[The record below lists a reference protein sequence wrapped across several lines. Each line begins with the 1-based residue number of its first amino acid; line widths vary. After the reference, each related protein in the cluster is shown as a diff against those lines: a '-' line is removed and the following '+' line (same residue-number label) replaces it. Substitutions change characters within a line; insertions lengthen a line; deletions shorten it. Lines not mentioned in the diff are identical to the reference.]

1 MTIGERRMQVTFQR
15 ATETAD
21 AFGEPDKTWTTLCT
35 SWALVQ
41 PLKGSER
48 FSANQVQAEV
58 DTRIVTRNRS
68 ELSTLGPKDRA
79 TWSGHTY
86 DIKAVL
92 FRDHR
97 KHEFEILCKE
107 HL

>member
-1 MTIGERRMQVTFQR
+1 MIGERRHRVVFQR

-41 PLKGSER
+41 PLKGREL
-48 FSANQVQAEV
+48 FSANQAQADV
-58 DTRIVTRNRS
+58 DHRIVTRYRS
-68 ELSTLGPKDRA
+68 ELSALGPKDRA
-79 TWSGHTY
+79 TWDGKTF
-86 DIKAVL
+86 DIRSVIR
-92 FRDHR
+92 RDHR
-97 KHEFEILCKE
+97 NIELEILAKE